1 MDLKARFE
9 ADMKSAMKAKEKER
23 LSVLRMILSD
33 IKNQEIKEQKSLEE
47 KTVLSLLSKAAKMR
61 RESIAQFR
69 EGGREDLVEKETREL
84 EFILE
89 YLPAQLSAEELRGI
103 IQKAI
108 TETGAASVKEMGAI
122 MKKVMPEVAGRA
134 DGKEIQQMVREIL
147 S

>member
-1 MDLKARFE
+1 MDLKARLE

-47 KTVLSLLSKAAKMR
+47 KTVLSLLSKTAKMR

-69 EGGREDLVEKETREL
+69 EGGREDLVQKETEEL
-84 EFILE
+84 EFVLE
-89 YLPAQLSAEELRGI
+89 YLPTQLSTEELREI

-108 TETGAASVKEMGAI
+108 TGAGAASAKEMGAI

-134 DGKEIQQMVREIL
+134 DGKQIQEMVREIL

>member
-1 MDLKARFE
+1 MDLKARLE
-9 ADMKSAMKAKEKER
+9 ADMRSAMKAKEKER

-47 KTVLSLLSKAAKMR
+47 KTVLSLLSKTAKMR

-69 EGGREDLVEKETREL
+69 EGGREDLVQKETEEL
-84 EFILE
+84 EFVLE
-89 YLPAQLSAEELRGI
+89 YLPTQLSTEELREI

-108 TETGAASVKEMGAI
+108 TGAGAASAKEMGAI

-134 DGKEIQQMVREIL
+134 DGKQIQEMVREIL